1 LNRKHVL
8 NPIEKRVI
16 KDKLS
21 VYLDIPGVTK
31 NSVRNELDKILKS
44 NLEGK
49 FEPKNKSYP
58 VREFIYSESRSNI
71 SLRIKEEGVV
81 SLPENDFGLE
91 SIESFR
97 YKTYVLVKD
106 GEVIIDKLPL
116 KLSNDLFDKFSE
128 IGIINEMF
136 YSPEYLYIV
145 NFSKLPLVS
154 VDSEYLNLRK
164 YCTDY
169 FLLQKVKASNKVLN
183 YFSNKLFPD
192 STVESS

>member
-1 LNRKHVL
+1 EQVKNKKYSVVDIFDMIIKDGGAMIYPYSYEFKPNNKLNRKHVL

-81 SLPENDFGLE
+81 SLPE
-91 SIESFR
+91 
-97 YKTYVLVKD
+97 
-106 GEVIIDKLPL
+106 
-116 KLSNDLFDKFSE
+116 
-128 IGIINEMF
+128 
-136 YSPEYLYIV
+136 
-145 NFSKLPLVS
+145 
-154 VDSEYLNLRK
+154 
-164 YCTDY
+164 
-169 FLLQKVKASNKVLN
+169 
-183 YFSNKLFPD
+183 
-192 STVESS
+192 